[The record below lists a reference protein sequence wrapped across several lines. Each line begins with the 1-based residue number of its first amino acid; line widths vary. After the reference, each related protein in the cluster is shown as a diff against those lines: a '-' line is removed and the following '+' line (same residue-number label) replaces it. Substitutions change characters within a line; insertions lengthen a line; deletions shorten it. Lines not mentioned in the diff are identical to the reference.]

1 MYFLILF
8 QEDMTKTVKVKG
20 VDVNVKSVAL
30 KDETDSIKVSLWRNL
45 SDSSIVGKY
54 LSITNV
60 VVTSF
65 NEEISVSTTSKS
77 ILEVRWLC
85 LILKYNR
92 NMHEYNIR
100 NCFLYKL
107 TMHNA

>member
-45 SDSSIVGKY
+45 SYSSIVGKY

-85 LILKYNR
+85 LMFKIQ
-92 NMHEYNIR
+92 
-100 NCFLYKL
+100 
-107 TMHNA
+107 

>member
-1 MYFLILF
+1 MYCLILF

-85 LILKYNR
+85 LMFKIQ
-92 NMHEYNIR
+92 
-100 NCFLYKL
+100 
-107 TMHNA
+107 

>member
-8 QEDMTKTVKVKG
+8 QEDMTKNVKVKG

-85 LILKYNR
+85 LMFKIQ
-92 NMHEYNIR
+92 
-100 NCFLYKL
+100 
-107 TMHNA
+107 

>member
-8 QEDMTKTVKVKG
+8 QEDMTRPVKVKG

-30 KDETDSIKVSLWRNL
+30 KDETDSIKVALWRNL

-85 LILKYNR
+85 LMFKIQ
-92 NMHEYNIR
+92 
-100 NCFLYKL
+100 
-107 TMHNA
+107 

>member
-85 LILKYNR
+85 LMFKIQ
-92 NMHEYNIR
+92 
-100 NCFLYKL
+100 YK
-107 TMHNA
+107 HA

>member
-65 NEEISVSTTSKS
+65 NEEISISTTSKS

-85 LILKYNR
+85 LMFKIQKK
-92 NMHEYNIR
+92 H
-100 NCFLYKL
+100 
-107 TMHNA
+107 A